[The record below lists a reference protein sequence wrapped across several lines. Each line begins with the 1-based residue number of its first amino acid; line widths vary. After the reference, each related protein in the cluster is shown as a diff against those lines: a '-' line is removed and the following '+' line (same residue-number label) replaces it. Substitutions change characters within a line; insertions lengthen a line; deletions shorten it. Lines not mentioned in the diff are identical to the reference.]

1 VTQKSF
7 FALIGALALAAGT
20 IAWLL
25 SRPAGIGAEA
35 PATPAIAAAAFYS
48 TSFMDAEGRPQALGQ
63 FQGRLLVLNFWAT
76 WCGPCREEMPAFT
89 RVHARWKDRGVRFL
103 GVSAEDSAKVNQF
116 GRDLGVSYPLWT
128 GGDQVNEL
136 SRRLGN
142 RLGVLPHTVIVAP
155 GGEILETR
163 VGPYTEA
170 ELEQRLTAYAVK
182 RS

>member
-1 VTQKSF
+1 MTQKSF

-20 IAWLL
+20 ILWLL
-25 SRPAGIGAEA
+25 TRPPGRAEA
-35 PATPAIAAAAFYS
+35 PAIPQIAAAAFYA
-48 TSFMDAEGRPQALGQ
+48 TNFIDPEGRPQALGQ

-89 RVHARWKDRGVRFL
+89 RVQARWKDRGVQFL
-103 GVSAEDSAKVNQF
+103 GISAEEVAKVSQF
-116 GRDLGVSYPLWT
+116 GRELGVTYPLWT

-163 VGPYTEA
+163 VGPYTED
-170 ELEQRLTAYAVK
+170 
-182 RS
+182 